1 MLEADKFANVSP
13 EYSGRF
19 MEFCHH
25 ANKQTDRTTSVK
37 SIFREN
43 SRKVT
48 DGFRYFPWGLR
59 LELG

>member
-1 MLEADKFANVSP
+1 VLEADKFANVSP

-48 DGFRYFPWGLR
+48 DGFRYFP
-59 LELG
+59 